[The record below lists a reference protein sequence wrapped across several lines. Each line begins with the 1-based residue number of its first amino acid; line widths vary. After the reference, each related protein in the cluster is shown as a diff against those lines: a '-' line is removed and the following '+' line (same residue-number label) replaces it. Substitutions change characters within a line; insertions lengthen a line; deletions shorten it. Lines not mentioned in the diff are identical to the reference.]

1 MTVPVFLLGLALGAL
16 FGGGTFLTTGVGH
29 LAVAVG
35 LVVAVLTWLGN
46 AFINLLTP

>member
-1 MTVPVFLLGLALGAL
+1 MPVFLLGLGLGAL
-16 FGGGTFLTTGVGH
+16 FGGGTFLATGVGQ

-35 LVVAVLTWLGN
+35 LVFAVLTWLGN